1 MELKATKI
9 SYELNN
15 EEGLS
20 SVFIEYNNGYFTV
33 ARMEDEENIYIEK
46 DDQANGEY
54 WERDCF
60 ELSLRNGVLVI
71 SMNLNNK
78 KLLKYIEDN
87 ELRAD
92 LYSNT
97 NITFEPI
104 PPDEFTKLSGVIKR
118 IFSIN
123 S

>member
-9 SYELNN
+9 SYELDN

-20 SVFIEYNNGYFTV
+20 SVFIEYDNGYFTV

-60 ELSLRNGVLVI
+60 EISLRNGTFVV

-87 ELRAD
+87 GLKVD
-92 LYSNT
+92 LYCNT
-97 NITFEPI
+97 SIAFEPI
-104 PPDEFTKLSGVIKR
+104 STEDFMKLSSVVKR
-118 IFSIN
+118 IFSN
-123 S
+123 L

>member
-20 SVFIEYNNGYFTV
+20 SVFIEYDNGYFTV

-54 WERDCF
+54 WECDCF
-60 ELSLRNGVLVI
+60 EISLRNGMFVV
-71 SMNLNNK
+71 SMSLNNK

-87 ELRAD
+87 GLRVD
-92 LYSNT
+92 LYCNT
-97 NITFEPI
+97 SITFEPI
-104 PPDEFTKLSGVIKR
+104 PTEDFMKLSSVVKR
-118 IFSIN
+118 IFSN
-123 S
+123 L